1 MTQKL
6 KYEIIH
12 HVLMPCILKLSKKD
26 LISGK
31 KQGHG
36 AFSKRLELEKKETDF
51 GLFFSYSVS
60 TIKASLLV
68 IDNDT

>member
-12 HVLMPCILKLSKKD
+12 HVLTPCVLKLRIKD

-31 KQGHG
+31 KQRHG
-36 AFSKRLELEKKETDF
+36 AFSRRLELGKKKET
-51 GLFFSYSVS
+51 LFFPYFVS

-68 IDNDT
+68 INT